1 MNEMELD
8 LLLIAEDP
16 RDRRSYIREICKVM
30 THKTV
35 HTSIK
40 YLPGEPELIEVQLVN
55 GRKVKLDISV
65 DSYAA
70 IINKLLRI

>member
-8 LLLIAEDP
+8 LLLIAADP
-16 RDRRSYIREICKVM
+16 RDRQAYISEICKVM
-30 THKTV
+30 MRKTV

-40 YLPGEPELIEVQLVN
+40 YVPGEPELIEVQLVN
-55 GRKVKLDISV
+55 GMKVKLDISV